1 MATKKYS
8 LVLFASLAVA
18 AIATMLVFRV
28 ISASTAR
35 NRIAT
40 LPVVV
45 AAKDIA
51 EGAELREAD
60 LRVEQWPEPVV
71 PENAFE
77 ASVRVSGRVARVPIY
92 AGEAV
97 VPGRLA
103 PEGATPGLEAK
114 IAAGKRAMGVRINDV
129 SGMNG
134 MIQPNSRVDILLTVA
149 DGPDAPQRSML
160 IMEDMRVLAMGSE
173 VTRGADGR
181 VRPSSVAMIE
191 VTPKESE
198 MLAAAQAKG
207 QIQLVLRGFSESG
220 SSTTEKVNEKAAA
233 LLRNAPTTS
242 ASAETRTPPPTRRP
256 TPPAATPVTAQ
267 VTAPVT
273 AAPTPTPPV
282 SAPVTRAESLTVQV
296 WRGAKRS
303 DEKLKKDSVKRDTIR
318 P

>member
-18 AIATMLVFRV
+18 AVATMLVFQV
-28 ISASTAR
+28 INASTAR

-45 AAKDIA
+45 ASKDIA
-51 EGAELREAD
+51 EGDELREAD

-77 ASVRVSGRVARVPIY
+77 APVRVSGRVARVPIY

-207 QIQLVLRGFSESG
+207 QIQLVLRGFSEAG
-220 SSTTEKVNEKAAA
+220 SATSEKVNDKAAA
-233 LLRNAPTTS
+233 LLRNAPTTN
-242 ASAETRTPPPTRRP
+242 ASSETRTPPTRRP
-256 TPPAATPVTAQ
+256 TPPPAAPVAAP
-267 VTAPVT
+267 VPTAP
-273 AAPTPTPPV
+273 APTPPVV